1 MPNGN
6 VNFFRVLEIGAQSS
20 TRNYPTRLRKIYS
33 ENKSPQA
40 SLALFSPTA
49 DLLTEMAAIVCFFY
63 KFSFLPIVLIWCFF
77 SLLLSL
83 CEPPEVQRSECSKPW
98 VLKNLRVYIYL
109 RSGLLFLNAAH
120 TVHTPISIIIL
131 VIYFCI
137 YDWKYTQLLN
147 TSCRR
152 IFVAC
157 HRDWQLNSRV
167 HCSQGHAQYEKF
179 LFFPQELIAN
189 VPLLGYFI
197 VFVAS
202 LHYCTRASLSTNEW
216 PLIRLFLEL
225 SVLTFYIQLRT
236 GIEEGFI

>member
-1 MPNGN
+1 MM
-6 VNFFRVLEIGAQSS
+6 L
-20 TRNYPTRLRKIYS
+20 
-33 ENKSPQA
+33 
-40 SLALFSPTA
+40 
-49 DLLTEMAAIVCFFY
+49 FFY
-63 KFSFLPIVLIWCFF
+63 TTQ
-77 SLLLSL
+77 SLWAPRSAEIRVFKTLSV
-83 CEPPEVQRSECSKPW
+83 EKPEGI
-98 VLKNLRVYIYL
+98 LYIYL

-202 LHYCTRASLSTNEW
+202 LHYSLIVNTWMAIHTFIFGTFST
-216 PLIRLFLEL
+216 
-225 SVLTFYIQLRT
+225 YILHRYNYVPVIFT
-236 GIEEGFI
+236 